1 MEKTGAL
8 VLLTCVLMNVRIF
21 AFWHVCKRDAKRQLQ
36 GVENVRMGGA
46 RVSLDSPLG
55 AGRATLS

>member
-1 MEKTGAL
+1 MEKTGAP

-21 AFWHVCKRDAKRQLQ
+21 EEDKAKRQLQ
-36 GVENVRMGGA
+36 EVENVRMGGA